1 MLNELHIENIAVIER
16 ADITFTAGLNVLTG
30 ETGAG
35 KSIVI
40 DSIGAVLGERVSRE
54 LVRHG
59 AEKGVVTAVFS
70 MDGCEQWLADNEI
83 DADDELILQR
93 RITADGKTSCRIC
106 GVPATAAQMKELAAR
121 LVDIHG
127 QNDGRQLM
135 DERRHLEYLDLFGNL
150 GAELTAYSQEY
161 GRYAA
166 IKKEISR
173 LSMDEIEKARLSDS
187 LRYQIEELERAQLK
201 SGEYDSVIA
210 RRDLL
215 RNSEKLTEAL
225 DEAYN
230 ALNGGDESAVT
241 FAQNAAYYTGRAA
254 AIAPELEKPLAGIN
268 DAVFALNDA
277 AELLRD
283 FRESLDFSP
292 EEYDQLE
299 SRASEL
305 SKLQR
310 KYSRDEDGL
319 IALLDEN
326 RKKLDDI
333 EYADDRIAKL
343 KRELEAQ
350 EKQTRKAAEALSK
363 ARHAAAEELQRRIV
377 EELRGL
383 SMPSVRF
390 AVEFTPIESGC
401 GFDRSGCDQIHF
413 TMSANAGE
421 ELGRISRIAS
431 GGELSRIMLAMK
443 NVFAENDPVQ
453 TMIFD
458 EIDTGVSGVAAQRVG
473 EKLFQVSLGKQV
485 MCVTHLP
492 QIAAMADSHYVIKKE
507 ERSGR
512 TYTDVLPLDKEGRLR
527 ELARLHG
534 GDNITE
540 LTLASAAEQLE
551 NAPIISMSTSA
562 AMPSP
567 AHRVL
572 FCTTISCTAAFAFSA
587 SVFAAVAACLLAAF
601 PAFRPRLA
609 AA

>member
-106 GVPATAAQMKELAAR
+106 GVPVTAAQMKELAAR

-210 RRDLL
+210 RR
-215 RNSEKLTEAL
+215 
-225 DEAYN
+225 
-230 ALNGGDESAVT
+230 DESAVT

-401 GFDRSGCDQIHF
+401 GFDRSGCDQIRF

-540 LTLASAAEQLE
+540 LTLASAAEQIE
-551 NAPIISMSTSA
+551 NAAKFKET
-562 AMPSP
+562 
-567 AHRVL
+567 VKK
-572 FCTTISCTAAFAFSA
+572 
-587 SVFAAVAACLLAAF
+587 
-601 PAFRPRLA
+601 RP
-609 AA
+609 

>member
-16 ADITFTAGLNVLTG
+16 ADISFSAGLNVLTG

-40 DSIGAVLGERVSRE
+40 DSIGAVLGERVTRE

-59 AEKGVVTAVFS
+59 ADKGVVTAVF
-70 MDGCEQWLADNEI
+70 DAAGCEAWLRDNEI

-93 RITADGKTSCRIC
+93 RIASDGKTSCRVC
-106 GVPATAAQMKELAAR
+106 GVPVTAAQMKELASL

-135 DERRHLEYLDLFGNL
+135 DERRHIEYLDRFGNL
-150 GAELTAYSQEY
+150 GGELEKYSREY
-161 GRYAA
+161 KKYTE

-187 LRYQIEELERAQLK
+187 LRYQIDELERAQLK

-230 ALNGGDESAVT
+230 FLNGGDESAIAL
-241 FAQNAAYYTGRAA
+241 AQNAAYYAGRAA
-254 AIAPELEKPLAGIN
+254 AISAELEKPLGSIN
-268 DAVFALNDA
+268 DAVFSLSDA

-283 FRESLDFSP
+283 FWEGLDFSP
-292 EEYDQLE
+292 EEYDRLE
-299 SRASEL
+299 NRAAEL
-305 SKLQR
+305 GKLQR
-310 KYSRDEDGL
+310 KYACDEDGL

-333 EYADDRIAKL
+333 EYADDRIIKL
-343 KRELEAQ
+343 RKELEAQ
-350 EKQTRKAAEALSK
+350 KKVTLRAAQSLS
-363 ARHAAAEELQRRIV
+363 AMRRSAADELQARIV
-377 EELRGL
+377 AELRDL

-390 AVEFTPIESGC
+390 AVEFAAPDDEQ
-401 GFDRSGCDQIHF
+401 GFDRTGCDRIRF
-413 TMSANAGE
+413 VMSANAGE

-443 NVFAENDPVQ
+443 NVFALNDPVQ

-458 EIDTGVSGVAAQRVG
+458 EIDTGVSGIAAQRVG

-492 QIAAMADSHYVIKKE
+492 QIAAMADSHYVIRKE

-512 TYTDVLPLDKEGRLR
+512 TYTDVLPLDRNGRLR

-540 LTLASAAEQLE
+540 LTIASAAEQLE
-551 NAPIISMSTSA
+551 NAYKFKKALKNP
-562 AMPSP
+562 
-567 AHRVL
+567 
-572 FCTTISCTAAFAFSA
+572 
-587 SVFAAVAACLLAAF
+587 
-601 PAFRPRLA
+601 
-609 AA
+609 

>member
-1 MLNELHIENIAVIER
+1 MLNELHIENIAVIEK
-16 ADITFTAGLNVLTG
+16 ADISFSPGLNVMTG

-59 AEKGVVTAVFS
+59 AEKGVVTAVFDAS
-70 MDGCEQWLADNEI
+70 GCESWLNENEI
-83 DADDELILQR
+83 DAEDELILQR
-93 RITADGKTSCRIC
+93 RISADGKTSCRVC
-106 GVPATAAQMKELAAR
+106 GVPVTAAQMKELASL

-135 DERRHLEYLDLFGNL
+135 DERRHMEYLDRFGNL
-150 GAELTAYSQEY
+150 GEELKKYSEEY
-161 GRYAA
+161 GKFSD

-173 LSMDEIEKARLSDS
+173 LNMDEIEKARLSES
-187 LRYQIEELERAQLK
+187 LRYQIEELERAELK
-201 SGEYDSVIA
+201 SGEYDAVLA

-230 ALNGGDESAVT
+230 CLNGGDESAIGL
-241 FAQNAAYYTGRAA
+241 AQNAAYYAARAA
-254 AIAPELEKPLAGIN
+254 GISQELEKPLGSIN
-268 DAVFALNDA
+268 EAVFALSDA

-292 EEYDQLE
+292 EEYDRLE
-299 SRASEL
+299 GRASEL

-310 KYSRDEDGL
+310 KYARDEDGL

-333 EYADDRIAKL
+333 EYADDRLIKL
-343 KRELEAQ
+343 RKELEAQ
-350 EKQTRKAAEALSK
+350 KKLTLRAAQALSN
-363 ARHAAAEELQRRIV
+363 ARHAAAEELQKRIV
-377 EELRGL
+377 EELRDL

-390 AVEFTPIESGC
+390 AVEFAALDDEQ
-401 GFDRSGCDQIHF
+401 GFDKNGCDKIRF
-413 TMSANAGE
+413 VMSANAGE

-458 EIDTGVSGVAAQRVG
+458 EIDTGVSGIAAQRVG
-473 EKLFQVSLGKQV
+473 EKLFEASLGKQV

-507 ERSGR
+507 ERRGR
-512 TYTDVLPLDKEGRLR
+512 TYTDVLPLDHEGRLH

-551 NAPIISMSTSA
+551 NAEKFKKT
-562 AMPSP
+562 
-567 AHRVL
+567 L
-572 FCTTISCTAAFAFSA
+572 K
-587 SVFAAVAACLLAAF
+587 
-601 PAFRPRLA
+601 
-609 AA
+609 

>member
-1 MLNELHIENIAVIER
+1 MLNELHIENIAVIEK
-16 ADITFTAGLNVLTG
+16 ADISFSPGLNVMTG

-59 AEKGVVTAVFS
+59 AEKGVVTAVFDAS
-70 MDGCEQWLADNEI
+70 GCESWLNENEI
-83 DADDELILQR
+83 DAEDELILQR
-93 RITADGKTSCRIC
+93 RISADGKTSCRVC
-106 GVPATAAQMKELAAR
+106 GVPVTAAQMKELASL

-135 DERRHLEYLDLFGNL
+135 DERRHMEYLDRFGNL
-150 GAELTAYSQEY
+150 GEELKKYSEEY
-161 GRYAA
+161 GKFSD

-173 LSMDEIEKARLSDS
+173 LNMDEIEKARLSES
-187 LRYQIEELERAQLK
+187 LRYQIEELERAELK
-201 SGEYDSVIA
+201 SGEYDAVLA

-230 ALNGGDESAVT
+230 CLNGGDESAISL
-241 FAQNAAYYTGRAA
+241 AQNAAYYAARAA
-254 AIAPELEKPLAGIN
+254 GISQEFEKPLGSIN
-268 DAVFALNDA
+268 EAVFALSDA

-292 EEYDQLE
+292 EEYDRLE
-299 SRASEL
+299 GRASEL

-310 KYSRDEDGL
+310 KYARDEDGL

-333 EYADDRIAKL
+333 EYADDRLIKL
-343 KRELEAQ
+343 RKELEAQ
-350 EKQTRKAAEALSK
+350 RKLTLRAAQALSN
-363 ARHAAAEELQRRIV
+363 ARRAAAEELQKRIV
-377 EELRGL
+377 EELRDL

-390 AVEFTPIESGC
+390 AVEFAALDDEQ
-401 GFDRSGCDQIHF
+401 GFDKNGCDKIRF
-413 TMSANAGE
+413 VMSANAGE

-458 EIDTGVSGVAAQRVG
+458 EIDTGVSGIAAQRVG
-473 EKLFQVSLGKQV
+473 EKLFEASLGKQV

-507 ERSGR
+507 ERRGR
-512 TYTDVLPLDKEGRLR
+512 TYTDVLPLDHEGRLH

-551 NAPIISMSTSA
+551 NAEKFKKT
-562 AMPSP
+562 
-567 AHRVL
+567 L
-572 FCTTISCTAAFAFSA
+572 K
-587 SVFAAVAACLLAAF
+587 
-601 PAFRPRLA
+601 
-609 AA
+609 